1 MLFLKYVSSVA
12 FIIREQFTVFIFVF
26 SYKTG
31 TVLCLG
37 YISEQT
43 SAREGNYE
51 TQNMTGKA
59 QF

>member
-31 TVLCLG
+31 AILCLG
-37 YISEQT
+37 YISEQA
-43 SAREGNYE
+43 SAREGN
-51 TQNMTGKA
+51 
-59 QF
+59 